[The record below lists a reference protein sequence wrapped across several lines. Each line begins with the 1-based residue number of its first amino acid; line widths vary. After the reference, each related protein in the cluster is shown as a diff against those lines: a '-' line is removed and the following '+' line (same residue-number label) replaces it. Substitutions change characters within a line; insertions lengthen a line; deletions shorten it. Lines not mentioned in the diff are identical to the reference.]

1 MLTCPDFR
9 AFSSILMRLADPS
22 SPVGVPEVLGPAPT
36 LAGLPME
43 AEEGDRELV
52 GVLLLFCKKL
62 LKKIW
67 SKIENLGYTYSV
79 NWAVPGVRDVARLR
93 PNV

>member
-1 MLTCPDFR
+1 
-9 AFSSILMRLADPS
+9 MRLADPS

-52 GVLLLFCKKL
+52 GVLLLFGKL
-62 LKKIW
+62 
-67 SKIENLGYTYSV
+67 GG
-79 NWAVPGVRDVARLR
+79 PGGA
-93 PNV
+93 